1 MLKITW
7 EGKVGPKLLKSF
19 KAVLKKS
26 HKSLNNNLV
35 TMHSLPETF
44 QTTRFWNWSLFPLW
58 FWGLES
64 TALWGP
70 GRRFSDIGELKSF
83 HAPSVFRPADKGY
96 PFSPTI
102 FSYLQC
108 CRGFAGLRALTG
120 TGDCIPPFSHAVLV
134 TAAWLQ
140 QLSHK
145 PETLKKLR
153 HTRVHIIL
161 YSRALGNTLRKRPWR
176 LRLILFLKLSPQ
188 AHTPLWFINIRH
200 VYDINIIICWKTHE
214 GNLHHHF

>member
-19 KAVLKKS
+19 KAVFKKS

-64 TALWGP
+64 IALWGP

-83 HAPSVFRPADKGY
+83 HAPSVFRPADKSY
-96 PFSPTI
+96 PFSPTN

-108 CRGFAGLRALTG
+108 CRGFAGVRALTG
-120 TGDCIPPFSHAVLV
+120 TGDRIPPFSHAVLV
-134 TAAWLQ
+134 TAAWLE

-145 PETLKKLR
+145 PETLTKTQAYQGPHYLVLTGVR
-153 HTRVHIIL
+153 E
-161 YSRALGNTLRKRPWR
+161 YFGEASMEA
-176 LRLILFLKLSPQ
+176 Q
-188 AHTPLWFINIRH
+188 AHTILKTLTTSSYTPL
-200 VYDINIIICWKTHE
+200 VYQYPSCLWY
-214 GNLHHHF
+214 